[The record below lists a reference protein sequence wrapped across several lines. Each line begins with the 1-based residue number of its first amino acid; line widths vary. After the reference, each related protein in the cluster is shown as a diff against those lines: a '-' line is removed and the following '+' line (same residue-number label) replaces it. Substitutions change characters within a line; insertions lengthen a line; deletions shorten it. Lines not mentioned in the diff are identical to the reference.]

1 MATVRELVTRI
12 GFNVDQRKL
21 DNVNRSVKHLKT
33 RLDDVS
39 GSLLSTGTRL
49 TAFATTAISYMGYG
63 IVKAASDAAESAS
76 KLSVV
81 FEGLET
87 QTDKV
92 IKNLVDNYGLARAA
106 AVDLVGNTGLVLKG
120 FGLQGD
126 AALELSEDI
135 NTLAV
140 DVASF
145 RNVEGGAERVSRAVT
160 KALLGEREMLKDM
173 GIAIREAD
181 VQARMLADAQKG
193 LTYESEEQAKVYA
206 TLALIMEKTK
216 DDQGDFART
225 SHFFANQMRILSN
238 RLLEAKISLGELILP
253 EATKFV
259 EYLISLIE
267 DFNSLGDG
275 TKLLILRI
283 AGFIALAGP
292 LLLILGGM
300 IKAVSVLISVFT
312 GLRTAFLFIKGIQ
325 FAATLTTIVT
335 ALKGVTIASLA
346 AQASF
351 LLIPAAI
358 LAVGAALTWVILKI
372 DEMFPFLDSLVEAI
386 NYVFEAFML
395 GIPETIKEI
404 GRLIQWIGELFGLL
418 DEEKEV
424 KVNAENPE
432 MTPQERY
439 KPISQRIAEGDTS
452 AVDNFLAT
460 RTYGPEM
467 TPEMRAMQTQSTN
480 NVNVKS
486 DIVVNVPAGTSEQ
499 QAAFLKQA
507 AREAFREEY
516 ERSLQNAVV
525 NNPELE

>member
-1 MATVRELVTRI
+1 MATVRELITRI

-21 DNVNRSVKHLKT
+21 DNVNRSVKHLKR

-39 GSLLSTGTRL
+39 GSLLGAGTRM
-49 TAFATTAISYMGYG
+49 TAFATTAISFLGFNL
-63 IVKAASDAAESAS
+63 VKAASDAAESAS
-76 KLSVV
+76 KLGVV
-81 FEGLET
+81 FEGLED
-87 QTDKV
+87 QTKKV
-92 IKNLVDNYGLARAA
+92 IKNLVDNYGLANAA
-106 AVDLVGNTGLVLKG
+106 AIELVGNTGVILKG

-126 AALELSEDI
+126 AALKLSEQV

-145 RNVEGGAERVSRAVT
+145 RNVEGGAERVSKAVT

-206 TLALIMEKTK
+206 TLALIMDKTK

-283 AGFIALAGP
+283 AGFIAIVGP
-292 LLLILGGM
+292 LLLILGAL
-300 IKAVSVLISVFT
+300 IKAVSIAISIFT
-312 GLRTAFLFIKGIQ
+312 GLRAAFLFIKAIQ
-325 FAATLTTIVT
+325 FAATLTTIIT
-335 ALKGVTIASLA
+335 ALKGLSVAAILA
-346 AQASF
+346 QTSF
-351 LLIPAAI
+351 LLIPLAIAA
-358 LAVGAALTWVILKI
+358 VAAGLTFLILKI
-372 DEMFPFLDSLVEAI
+372 DEMFPFLDALWELI
-386 NYVFEAFML
+386 GNVFGAFML
-395 GIPETIKEI
+395 GIFEAIKGI
-404 GRLIQWIGELFGLL
+404 GSLIRWVGELFGLL

-424 KVNAENPE
+424 KINAENPD
-432 MTPQERY
+432 QEEAKYR
-439 KPISQRIAEGDTS
+439 PLSQRIAEGDNS
-452 AVDNFLAT
+452 AAEEFLRT
-460 RTYGPEM
+460 RTFGPEM
-467 TPEMRAMQTQSTN
+467 TPEMRAMQTQTTKS
-480 NVNVKS
+480 VNVKS
-486 DIVVNVPAGTSEQ
+486 DIVVNVPAGTSEEQ
-499 QAAFLKQA
+499 SAFLKQA
-507 AREAFREEY
+507 AREAFKEEY
-516 ERSLQNAVV
+516 ENSLQNVLV